1 MNIVQLMSK
10 KLRKSKNDKM
20 LAGVCGGLADYLGW
34 DSTIIRV
41 LFVVCALIGVG
52 SPILIYLILAIVFSD

>member
-1 MNIVQLMSK
+1 MPK
-10 KLRKSKNDKM
+10 KIKKSRNDKM

-41 LFVVCALIGVG
+41 LFVVCALIGIG
-52 SPILIYLILAIVFSD
+52 SPILIYLILAIVFSE

>member
-1 MNIVQLMSK
+1 MPRKIK
-10 KLRKSKNDKM
+10 KSRNDKM

-41 LFVVCALIGVG
+41 LFVVCALIGIG
-52 SPILIYLILAIVFSD
+52 SPILIYLILAIVFSE

>member
-1 MNIVQLMSK
+1 MPRKIK
-10 KLRKSKNDKM
+10 KSRNDKM

-34 DSTIIRV
+34 DSTIIRI

-52 SPILIYLILAIVFSD
+52 SPILIYLILAIVFPD

>member
-1 MNIVQLMSK
+1 MPRKIK
-10 KLRKSKNDKM
+10 KSRNDKM

-34 DSTIIRV
+34 DSTIIRI

-52 SPILIYLILAIVFSD
+52 SPILIYLILAIVFTD

>member
-1 MNIVQLMSK
+1 MPK
-10 KLRKSKNDKM
+10 KIKKSRNDKM

-52 SPILIYLILAIVFSD
+52 SPILIYLILAIVFPD

>member
-1 MNIVQLMSK
+1 
-10 KLRKSKNDKM
+10 M

-34 DSTIIRV
+34 DSTIIRI

-52 SPILIYLILAIVFSD
+52 SPILIYLILAIVFPD

>member
-1 MNIVQLMSK
+1 MPK
-10 KLRKSKNDKM
+10 KIKKSINDKM
-20 LAGVCGGLADYLGW
+20 LAGVCGGLAEYLGW

-52 SPILIYLILAIVFSD
+52 SPILIYLILAIVFPE

>member
-1 MNIVQLMSK
+1 MPK
-10 KLRKSKNDKM
+10 KLKKSKNDKM

>member
-1 MNIVQLMSK
+1 MPK
-10 KLRKSKNDKM
+10 KIKKSRNDKM

-34 DSTIIRV
+34 DSTIIRI

-52 SPILIYLILAIVFSD
+52 SPILIYLILAIVFPD

>member
-1 MNIVQLMSK
+1 MPRKIK
-10 KLRKSKNDKM
+10 KSRNDKM
-20 LAGVCGGLADYLGW
+20 LAGVCGGLAEYLGW

-52 SPILIYLILAIVFSD
+52 SPILIYLILAIVFPE